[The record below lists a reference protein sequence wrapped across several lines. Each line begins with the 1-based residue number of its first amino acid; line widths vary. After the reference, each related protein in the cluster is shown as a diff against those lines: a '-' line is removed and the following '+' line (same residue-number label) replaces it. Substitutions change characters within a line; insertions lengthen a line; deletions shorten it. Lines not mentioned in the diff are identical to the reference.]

1 MLTPLDTLQ
10 HFIDTIVSIYKK
22 VKNEVDGLAFSM
34 PGNID
39 SETGQI
45 FAPGALQYNA
55 GVNIIKKLQELIDVP
70 IAVENDGKCAALAE
84 VWKGHLKDVQ
94 NGVVLIIGTG
104 IGGGIIHE
112 RKLIK
117 GSHFFAGEVS
127 YLKTDLKD
135 STFMNCFAMKGSTSA
150 LLRNIAKI
158 KEMKVEDLDG
168 KKAFAMIQDGD
179 QEAQACLEEMCHY
192 LASCIYNLQCLLDPD
207 RILIGGGIS
216 KQPLLLKTIRKQLE
230 KQYAD
235 IPFSIPH
242 AQVDVCAHFND
253 SNLIG
258 AFYHYTLQKELEKGE
273 L

>member
-1 MLTPLDTLQ
+1 MKHKLVIDVGGTMIKYALMDEEAKIYQRGEVLTPLDTLQ

-34 PGNID
+34 QGNID

-117 GSHFFAGEVS
+117 GSHFFAG
-127 YLKTDLKD
+127 
-135 STFMNCFAMKGSTSA
+135 
-150 LLRNIAKI
+150 
-158 KEMKVEDLDG
+158 
-168 KKAFAMIQDGD
+168 
-179 QEAQACLEEMCHY
+179 
-192 LASCIYNLQCLLDPD
+192 
-207 RILIGGGIS
+207 
-216 KQPLLLKTIRKQLE
+216 
-230 KQYAD
+230 
-235 IPFSIPH
+235 
-242 AQVDVCAHFND
+242 
-253 SNLIG
+253 
-258 AFYHYTLQKELEKGE
+258 
-273 L
+273 